1 MPMSRILIA
10 EHSAVASEHPLSSL
24 AGYDVLRRG
33 GNAFDAAAATSFA
46 LAVTMHHV
54 GGLGGDFF
62 GMFYSAKTGKIHCLN
77 SSGWAPSGLSHG
89 LVSSRSEEGMPVHGP
104 LSCVIP
110 GQVAGVWAMHN
121 RFGRLPFN
129 RLLEA
134 ARSFAFQGFPVSAG
148 FCRSTAVAF
157 DSLPPDAQAVFA
169 PDGRPPFPGERVRQA
184 NLGRVIEEIA
194 RGGARAFYAG
204 WPAESIA
211 EVLNAE
217 GAPTEVDDFRSFEPE
232 WVDPLVL
239 DYHGA
244 NVFEMPPNSMGATT
258 LLMLKILSERSFAE
272 FGPLSK
278 ERVVSTMEAAET
290 AYRRKDE
297 ILCDPRFEKVDM
309 DEFMR
314 PATDSQCYTG
324 RVRGGDTT
332 AFSVADAEGNLASC
346 IQSLFH
352 HYGSKVFVPA
362 CGMVLNNR
370 ASGFNLTGPNRVEPR
385 KRPLH
390 TLSSLI
396 VELNEDSK
404 VAIGAS
410 GGEYR
415 PMQHTEFVTNLVDY
429 HLSIEET
436 VEHPR
441 FLWRGSGQI
450 LVEAGFAEFQSPRYD
465 VRRIP
470 MPGGTGICH
479 AIESRPGLR
488 KAVCDVRGEGIP
500 AGF

>member
-1 MPMSRILIA
+1 
-10 EHSAVASEHPLSSL
+10 
-24 AGYDVLRRG
+24 
-33 GNAFDAAAATSFA
+33 
-46 LAVTMHHV
+46 
-54 GGLGGDFF
+54 
-62 GMFYSAKTGKIHCLN
+62 
-77 SSGWAPSGLSHG
+77 
-89 LVSSRSEEGMPVHGP
+89 
-104 LSCVIP
+104 
-110 GQVAGVWAMHN
+110 
-121 RFGRLPFN
+121 
-129 RLLEA
+129 
-134 ARSFAFQGFPVSAG
+134 
-148 FCRSTAVAF
+148 
-157 DSLPPDAQAVFA
+157 
-169 PDGRPPFPGERVRQA
+169 
-184 NLGRVIEEIA
+184 
-194 RGGARAFYAG
+194 
-204 WPAESIA
+204 
-211 EVLNAE
+211 
-217 GAPTEVDDFRSFEPE
+217 
-232 WVDPLVL
+232 
-239 DYHGA
+239 
-244 NVFEMPPNSMGATT
+244 
-258 LLMLKILSERSFAE
+258 
-272 FGPLSK
+272 
-278 ERVVSTMEAAET
+278 
-290 AYRRKDE
+290 
-297 ILCDPRFEKVDM
+297 
-309 DEFMR
+309 
-314 PATDSQCYTG
+314 
-324 RVRGGDTT
+324 
-332 AFSVADAEGNLASC
+332 
-346 IQSLFH
+346 
-352 HYGSKVFVPA
+352 
-362 CGMVLNNR
+362 MVLNNR